1 MFLPSSIPHSIR
13 CHYCLPFNQESKL
26 KWNEHPHPFL
36 NFYGGKKSK
45 YLSYY
50 CDKCKNGFTTTESD
64 TISLNRY
71 KLNKIRIQKIKKI
84 YENMDNHI

>member
-13 CHYCLPFNQESKL
+13 CPFCQPFDTWEDQEAKL
-26 KWNEHPHPFL
+26 KWNEHPHP
-36 NFYGGKKSK
+36 GGKKSK

>member
-13 CHYCLPFNQESKL
+13 CHYCLTFNQEAKL
-26 KWNEHPHPFL
+26 KWTCDW
-36 NFYGGKKSK
+36 SSTK

-71 KLNKIRIQKIKKI
+71 NLNKIRIQKIKKI